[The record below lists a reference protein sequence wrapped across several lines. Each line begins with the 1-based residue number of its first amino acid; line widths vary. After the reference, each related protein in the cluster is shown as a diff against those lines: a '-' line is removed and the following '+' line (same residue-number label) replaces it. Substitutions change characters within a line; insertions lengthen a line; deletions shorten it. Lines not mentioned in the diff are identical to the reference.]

1 MFIDEAIIKVSGGKG
16 GNGKVAF
23 FSNRRG
29 VSGGNGGQG
38 GNVYVEA
45 SSNVRDLKA
54 FTEVKE
60 YSGEAGQAGGSN
72 KRIGVNGKDLVL
84 KVPTGTT
91 MIDTKIFHEVTLDKN
106 NPKVFICLGGKGGLG
121 NAAFKTSTNRTPKK
135 ATPGEPGQTR
145 NIKLILRLIADYGLI
160 GLPNAGKS
168 SLLNVLTAANV
179 KTANYPFTT
188 LEPNLGV
195 FNDRVIA
202 DVPGLIEGASLGR
215 GLGIKFLKHIEKVNL
230 LLHCISAESTDIKKD
245 YNTIRAE
252 LGNYNL
258 KLLEKKQILLLTK
271 TDLINQDEIKTK
283 TKEMKKLNNY
293 VLPVSIYNEESLVK
307 LKKLV

>member
-1 MFIDEAIIKVSGGKG
+1 MFIDEAVIKVTGGKG

-29 VSGGNGGQG
+29 VSGGNGGRG
-38 GNVYVEA
+38 GGVYAEA
-45 SSNVRDLKA
+45 SSNIRDLKA
-54 FTEVKE
+54 FIEVKE
-60 YSGEAGQAGGSN
+60 YSGQPGQPGGSN
-72 KRIGVNGKDLVL
+72 KRIGVNGRDLII
-84 KVPTGTT
+84 KVPIGTT
-91 MIDTKIFHEVTLDKN
+91 LIDTKTFKETTLDKN
-106 NPKVFICLGGKGGLG
+106 NPKVFLCYGGKGGLG
-121 NAAFKTSTNRTPKK
+121 NNAFKTSTNRTPKN
-135 ATPGEPGQTR
+135 ATPGEQGQTR
-145 NIKLILRLIADYGLI
+145 SLKLVLRLIADYGLI

-168 SLLNVLTAANV
+168 SLLNVLTRANV

-195 FNDRVIA
+195 LNDKVIA

-245 YNTIRAE
+245 YKTIRAE

-258 KLLEKKQILLLTK
+258 KLLEKKEILLLTK
-271 TDLINQDEIKTK
+271 IDLIDQKQVKTRIKLM
-283 TKEMKKLNNY
+283 EKLNSD
-293 VLPVSIYNEESLVK
+293 VLPVSVYDEKSLLE
-307 LKKLV
+307 LKKIL

>member
-1 MFIDEAIIKVSGGKG
+1 MFIDEAVIKVSGGKG

-23 FSNRRG
+23 FANRRG
-29 VSGGNGGQG
+29 VSGGNGGRG

-60 YSGEAGQAGGSN
+60 YAGEAGQAGGSN

-91 MIDTKIFHEVTLDKN
+91 LIDTKTLQEVTLDKN
-106 NPKVFICLGGKGGLG
+106 NPKVFICSGGKGGLG
-121 NAAFKTSTNRTPKK
+121 NTAFKTSTNRTPKK
-135 ATPGEPGQTR
+135 ATPGEPGQVR
-145 NIKLILRLIADYGLI
+145 NLELILRLIADYGLI

-179 KTANYPFTT
+179 KTADYPFTT

-195 FNDRVIA
+195 FNDKVIA

-258 KLLEKKQILLLTK
+258 KLLEKKEILLLTK
-271 TDLINQDEIKTK
+271 TDLISQDEIKTK
-283 TKEMKKLNNY
+283 TREMKKLNNY
-293 VLPVSIYNEESLVK
+293 VLPVSIYDEESLVK